1 MGNAL
6 VLHLESTVTERF
18 HSSLPPAV
26 LLFEKWIRLR
36 ESLPG
41 APPPPPLL
49 RRLLRI
55 MSNRRILIVS
65 PQPFFQERGTPIAIR
80 YVIDAL
86 LELGWS
92 VDLVTYPLGTTI
104 DRDGLRYFRGGNPL
118 RFESVD
124 IGLSL
129 RKIVLDLSML
139 SVLRRRLRTTTY
151 ELIHAVEEGA
161 LLVQLMK
168 ADVDAPLLYDMQS
181 SLPEQLAKV
190 PGLGNRFVQ
199 RVLRRIERWMID
211 RSTMVVTS
219 RGLASRVTT
228 RPVTEWSF
236 PSTRLEV
243 SSARATARR
252 ADLGLGPDDPTVVYT
267 GSLAP
272 YQGVARLVG
281 AVPAVLERFSG
292 ARFLIVGGSAAES
305 AALQKQAQRLCVADA
320 CVFVTR
326 QPESVVEEC
335 VALADV
341 VVSPREFG
349 DNLPLKIFDYIAANR
364 PIVATDIPCHRT
376 VLDERMAVLTPVT
389 EAGLAAGI
397 CSVLENADEAASMA
411 AAAHALAADQLSWM
425 GFVNR
430 VDEVVTSAVGAG

>member
-1 MGNAL
+1 
-6 VLHLESTVTERF
+6 
-18 HSSLPPAV
+18 
-26 LLFEKWIRLR
+26 
-36 ESLPG
+36 
-41 APPPPPLL
+41 
-49 RRLLRI
+49 
-55 MSNRRILIVS
+55 MSNRRLLIVS

-92 VDLVTYPLGTTI
+92 VDLVTYPLGRTI

-118 RFESVD
+118 RFEWVP

-129 RKIVLDLSML
+129 RKIVLDLAML
-139 SVLRRRLRTTTY
+139 PTLRRRLRTTTY

-161 LLVQLMK
+161 LLVQLLR
-168 ADVDAPLLYDMQS
+168 ADVDAPVLYDMQS
-181 SLPEQLAKV
+181 SLPEQLATV
-190 PGLGNRFVQ
+190 PGLGNRLAQ
-199 RVLRRIERWMID
+199 RVLRRIERWMIE
-211 RSTMVVTS
+211 RSAAVVAS

-228 RPVTEWSF
+228 RPVTEWYF
-236 PSTRLEV
+236 PSTRV
-243 SSARATARR
+243 KIPADRTAARR
-252 ADLGLGPDDPTVVYT
+252 ADLGLAPDDPTVVYT

-281 AVPAVLERFSG
+281 AVPVVLERFG
-292 ARFLIVGGSAAES
+292 NARFVIVGGSAAES
-305 AALQKQAQRLCVADA
+305 AALRKQAERLCVAEA
-320 CVFVTR
+320 CVFLTR

-349 DNLPLKIFDYIAANR
+349 DNLPLKIFNYIAAGR

-376 VLDERMAVLTPVT
+376 VLDERVAVLTPVT

-397 CSVLENADEAASMA
+397 CSVLENTDEAMSRAE
-411 AAAHALAADQLSWM
+411 AAHALAGDQLSWM
-425 GFVNR
+425 GFVKR
-430 VDEVVTSAVGAG
+430 VDEVVSLAVGAD

>member
-1 MGNAL
+1 
-6 VLHLESTVTERF
+6 
-18 HSSLPPAV
+18 
-26 LLFEKWIRLR
+26 
-36 ESLPG
+36 
-41 APPPPPLL
+41 
-49 RRLLRI
+49 

-92 VDLVTYPLGTTI
+92 VDLVTYPLGRTI

-129 RKIVLDLSML
+129 RKIVLDLSIL
-139 SVLRRRLRTTTY
+139 PTLRRRLRMTRY
-151 ELIHAVEEGA
+151 ALIHAVEEGA
-161 LLVQLMK
+161 LLVQLVK
-168 ADVDAPLLYDMQS
+168 ADVDAPVLYDMQS
-181 SLPEQLAKV
+181 SLSEQLAEV
-190 PGLGNRFVQ
+190 PGLGNRLAQ
-199 RVLRRIERWMID
+199 RVLRRIEGWMID
-211 RSTMVVTS
+211 RSTVVVAS

-236 PSTRLEV
+236 PSTQVEISIERT
-243 SSARATARR
+243 TARR
-252 ADLGLGPDDPTVVYT
+252 AELGLGPDDPTVVYT

-281 AVPAVLERFSG
+281 AVPAVLERFGS

-305 AALQKQAQRLCVADA
+305 APLQKQAERLCVADA
-320 CVFVTR
+320 CVFLTR

-335 VALADV
+335 VALGDV
-341 VVSPREFG
+341 VVSPRELG
-349 DNLPLKIFDYIAANR
+349 DNLPLKIFDYIAAGR

-397 CSVLENADEAASMA
+397 CSVLENTDEAMSRA

-425 GFVNR
+425 GFVER
-430 VDEVVTSAVGAG
+430 VDEVVTSAIDAG